1 MYQNQLEERIR
12 GEISLDVNKTQ
23 QIHAST
29 GTISDLSIA
38 IMVCYRIS
46 SMNEIFLIQHNITT
60 NFSVWETLFYGP
72 ILRVI
77 RPVTKQM

>member
-38 IMVCYRIS
+38 IIVCYVCYMIS
-46 SMNEIFLIQHNITT
+46 SMNEIILIQQNITT
-60 NFSVWETLFYGP
+60 NFSVWET
-72 ILRVI
+72 
-77 RPVTKQM
+77 